1 MTTSGA
7 PRATASAS
15 WSVRST
21 MLAILL
27 LLTIGVWCVSTV
39 ILYSEARQ
47 ESQKLF
53 DQSLEETAHLL
64 LVLADHEI
72 EERGVTPSHEPM
84 EGHDVAD
91 GRYLLFQVWDANGV
105 LRYKNKGAPDQPF
118 TGSGAAGF
126 GNLTRAGETWRTYSA
141 WNASHRLQ
149 IQVGEPGTHRNAISD
164 RFAYKLLL
172 FALMILPVMG
182 TGIWWTV
189 SRVLRPLLA
198 SAQEVACRTPDDL
211 RQVKTG
217 GAPVELQ
224 PLLLAINHLFE
235 QVRNTFEREKRFTA
249 DAAHELRTP
258 LAAIK
263 TNLQVLQGARS
274 EAERNEFIAALDA
287 SVDRSTRLVGQ
298 LMTLSRLD
306 PQQQS
311 AKLVPVDLAALLT
324 SQLPELKQQ
333 AEQREIAFSAD
344 IEPVCCMLDRD
355 SFMIAFRNL
364 VDNAFRYT
372 PHFGTVRLSCRVD
385 GSHACVGLANS
396 GPGIPADMREQVF
409 DRFVRLPGSGMPG
422 SGLGLSIVKNIVAAH
437 GASIA
442 LKDGLDGRGLLL
454 EIRFALAGEDQAMKR
469 DREPD
474 ARTSAPA
481 GTVEAGRE
489 RPARRQYS
497 GEAK

>member
-1 MTTSGA
+1 
-7 PRATASAS
+7 
-15 WSVRST
+15 

-39 ILYSEARQ
+39 ILYTEARQ

-72 EERGVTPSHEPM
+72 EERAVSSTHEPM
-84 EGHDVAD
+84 EGHDAAD

-105 LRYKNKGAPDQPF
+105 LRYKNNGAPDQAF
-118 TGSGAAGF
+118 TGSGATGF
-126 GNLTRAGETWRTYSA
+126 GNVTRSGQTWRTYSA
-141 WNASHRLQ
+141 WNASHRLH

-172 FALMILPVMG
+172 FAVMILPLMG

-189 SRVLRPLLA
+189 SRVLRPLLV
-198 SAQEVACRTPDDL
+198 SAQEVARRTPDDM
-211 RQVKTG
+211 RQVKTQ
-217 GAPVELQ
+217 GAPLELQ
-224 PLLLAINHLFE
+224 PLLRAINHLFE
-235 QVRNTFEREKRFTA
+235 QVSNTFEREKRFTA

-274 EAERNEFIAALDA
+274 EAERSEFIAALDV

-298 LMTLSRLD
+298 LMTLARLD
-306 PQQQS
+306 PQQQP
-311 AKLVPVDLAALLT
+311 AELVTVDLAALLT

-333 AEQREIAFSAD
+333 AAQRDIAFTTD
-344 IEPVCCMLDRD
+344 IEPVDCLLDRD
-355 SFMIAFRNL
+355 SFMILFRNL

-372 PHFGTVRLSCRVD
+372 PQFGTVRLSCRVD
-385 GSHACVGLANS
+385 GPYACLSLANS
-396 GPGIPADMREQVF
+396 GPGIPAAMREQVF
-409 DRFVRLPGSGMPG
+409 DRFVRLSGSGVPG

-442 LKDGLDGRGLLL
+442 LKDGADGRGLLV
-454 EIRFALAGEDQAMKR
+454 EIRFALAADDKPVKR
-469 DREPD
+469 DQGVGSEGQR
-474 ARTSAPA
+474 ATNYR
-481 GTVEAGRE
+481 
-489 RPARRQYS
+489 
-497 GEAK
+497 

>member
-1 MTTSGA
+1 
-7 PRATASAS
+7 
-15 WSVRST
+15 

-27 LLTIGVWCVSTV
+27 LLTIGVWCAGTV
-39 ILYSEARQ
+39 ILYTEARQ
-47 ESQKLF
+47 ESRKLF

-72 EERGVTPSHEPM
+72 EERAVTPSHAPM

-105 LRYKNKGAPDQPF
+105 LRYRNKGAPDQPF
-118 TGSGAAGF
+118 TGAGATGF
-126 GNLTRAGETWRTYSA
+126 GDRAISGQAWRTYSA

-149 IQVGEPGTHRNAISD
+149 IQVGEPGTHRNTISD

-189 SRVLRPLLA
+189 SRVLRPLLDFTE
-198 SAQEVACRTPDDL
+198 EVARRTPRDL
-211 RQVKTG
+211 RRVKAE

-235 QVRNTFEREKRFTA
+235 QVSSAFEREKRFTA

-263 TNLQVLQGARS
+263 TNLQVLHGARS
-274 EAERNEFIAALDA
+274 EAERNEFIAALDV
-287 SVDRSTRLVGQ
+287 SVDRATRLVGQ
-298 LMTLSRLD
+298 LMTLARLD
-306 PQQQS
+306 PQQRPAQLRE
-311 AKLVPVDLAALLT
+311 ADLAAVLAP
-324 SQLPELKQQ
+324 QLQALRQQ
-333 AEQREIAFSAD
+333 ADRRQLAFSAD
-344 IEPVCCMLDRD
+344 IEPVRCLLDPD
-355 SFMIAFRNL
+355 SFMILFRNL
-364 VDNAFRYT
+364 VDNAFRYS
-372 PHFGTVRLSCRVD
+372 PQSGTVRLSCRAE
-385 GSHACVGLANS
+385 GQAACLSLANS

-409 DRFVRLPGSGMPG
+409 ERFVRLSNTGAPG

-442 LKDGLDGRGLLL
+442 LKDGPDGRGLLV
-454 EIRFALAGEDQAMKR
+454 EIRLPLA
-469 DREPD
+469 PD
-474 ARTSAPA
+474 A
-481 GTVEAGRE
+481 
-489 RPARRQYS
+489 S
-497 GEAK
+497 GVRSDRDPSWPPQE